1 MIAAFDATLA
11 NPLYLTLGVPAT
23 SAVVLF
29 LIPGFRRAAQLNIL
43 ASLVTFSASVALLWT
58 RPPPN
63 DYLFVDDFNIYL
75 VLITNFVCLT
85 TSVFSVGY
93 LAHELQIGR
102 LRRPYVRFYHA
113 MFQGMALAMNLAF
126 VSNSLG
132 LMWVAVETATLATVV
147 IVGLYRTEAAI
158 KASWKY
164 FILAS
169 MGISLALFGT
179 TLLYFTAQSVI
190 GSGNAALAWTVLHE
204 RAAELDPAVLNI
216 TFVFILVGYG
226 TKTGLVPMHAWLPDA
241 HSEGPTPISAVLS
254 GLMLNLGLY
263 ALLRFKMLM
272 GANEQTISP
281 GPLMMGLGLASLLFG
296 ALMLYGRRDIKRL
309 FAYSSIEHMGLI
321 TFAFGLGGPL
331 ANLAGILHMV
341 FHSLTKSAIFF
352 TVGHIA
358 QVKGTQE
365 LAGIRGLTTTHP
377 VLGWFLV
384 LGVVV
389 ISGLPPA
396 GLFMSEFLL
405 VSTTFAREPLLAVPL
420 VLGLLIA
427 LGCLIQRV
435 QAMAFG
441 DPVGETGPFK
451 MTVLPPLAAHLF
463 LVVVAG
469 LYIPAPLF
477 AWFQHVAALLG

>member
-1 MIAAFDATLA
+1 MIAALDAPLT
-11 NPLYLTLGVPAT
+11 NPLYLTLGVPAVST
-23 SAVVLF
+23 VVLF
-29 LIPGFRRAAQLNIL
+29 AMPGHRRASRLNVY
-43 ASLVTFSASVALLWT
+43 AALVTLLASVALIWS

-93 LAHELQIGR
+93 LAHELEIGR
-102 LRRPYVRFYHA
+102 LRRPYARFYHA
-113 MFQGMALAMNLAF
+113 MFQGMVFAMNLAL

-164 FILAS
+164 FILTS

-179 TLLYFTAQSVI
+179 TLLYFTAQSAI
-190 GSGNAALAWTVLHE
+190 GSGNAALAWTVLRE
-204 RAAELDPAVLNI
+204 RAAELDPSVLNI
-216 TFVFILVGYG
+216 MFVFVLVGYG
-226 TKTGLVPMHAWLPDA
+226 TKAGLVPMHAWLPDA

-254 GLMLNLGLY
+254 GLLLNLGLY

-272 GANEQTISP
+272 GANGQTISP

-296 ALMLYGRRDIKRL
+296 ALMLFGRRDIKRL

-352 TVGHIA
+352 TVGHVA

-365 LAGIRGLTTTHP
+365 IAAIRGLTTSHP
-377 VLGWFLV
+377 VLGWSLV
-384 LGVVV
+384 LGMVA
-389 ISGLPPA
+389 IAGLPPT

-405 VSTTFAREPLLAVPL
+405 VTTTFVREPLLAVPL
-420 VLGLLIA
+420 VFGLLIA

-435 QAMAFG
+435 QSMAFG
-441 DPVGETGPFK
+441 EPVGASTPFK
-451 MTVLPPLAAHLF
+451 VSMLPPLVAHLF
-463 LVVVAG
+463 LVILAG
-469 LYIPAPLF
+469 LYIPGPLMV
-477 AWFQHVAALLG
+477 WFQHVAALLG